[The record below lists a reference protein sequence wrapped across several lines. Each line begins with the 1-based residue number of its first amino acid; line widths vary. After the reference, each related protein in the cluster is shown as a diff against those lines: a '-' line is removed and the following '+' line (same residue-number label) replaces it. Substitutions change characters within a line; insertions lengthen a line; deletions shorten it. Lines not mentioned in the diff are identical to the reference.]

1 MSIGISNMHEQA
13 LFTEDHPSLGNA
25 GALVGIDQIEELYK
39 TSVSANNAVKVK
51 CANSSCGVKV
61 SIVIPDKEKAGRK
74 TSPSAHFRGHHPEG
88 CDRKPQ
94 TSSTTTTSASS
105 QLKANPVKKEFPQ
118 VWIDP
123 LTAAVNSSGR
133 LLEPANNGELR
144 SGSGVGGRSREGF
157 GTSEGHSGGVG
168 KFARAWLK
176 MTVQSRKSNP
186 LKAPWNPEGTY
197 DSAFYSFEL
206 NSTKFLGKVGTKIF
220 TAPVISVDKVGGDF
234 YLGLQEK
241 ALGQAPKV
249 VVLKSEVFEVGAAG
263 RALLNQLNTFD
274 LAQKVY
280 LFCYGSFKYN
290 AGASQSELVVKHPH
304 FIYID
309 LPAL

>member
-1 MSIGISNMHEQA
+1 M
-13 LFTEDHPSLGNA
+13 
-25 GALVGIDQIEELYK
+25 
-39 TSVSANNAVKVK
+39 VK
-51 CANSSCGVKV
+51 
-61 SIVIPDKEKAGRK
+61 R
-74 TSPSAHFRGHHPEG
+74 
-88 CDRKPQ
+88 
-94 TSSTTTTSASS
+94 
-105 QLKANPVKKEFPQ
+105 
-118 VWIDP
+118 
-123 LTAAVNSSGR
+123 
-133 LLEPANNGELR
+133 
-144 SGSGVGGRSREGF
+144 
-157 GTSEGHSGGVG
+157 
-168 KFARAWLK
+168 FARAWLE
-176 MTVQSRKSNP
+176 MNAQSRRMSS

-241 ALGQAPKV
+241 ALGQAPKI